1 MSNLVVQIGHQYPF
15 TQKEIVRLLIASYPH
30 QNASFD
36 SLIIDQRVSHEIVDG
51 LLRRVCKVARS
62 DRNREAIRQNKS
74 VSQRFKN
81 QQPLKQALELEKQV
95 LTHEIEKIAALDATD
110 LKLKPRKGSNYPG
123 KEG

>member
-1 MSNLVVQIGHQYPF
+1 M
-15 TQKEIVRLLIASYPH
+15 
-30 QNASFD
+30 
-36 SLIIDQRVSHEIVDG
+36 
-51 LLRRVCKVARS
+51 
-62 DRNREAIRQNKS
+62 RQSKS